1 MESVKVMFHSMEEA
15 QKFVLAIENY
25 PFDIDLQCERRVIDA
40 KSILGI
46 LGFGLHQMLELRV
59 HTEDQEIMEEFLD
72 KIKGFIYGDD
82 MEIAI

>member
-59 HTEDQEIMEEFLD
+59 HTEDQEIMDQFLD
-72 KIKGFIYGDD
+72 KIAGFICGDD